1 MIIISDTSA
10 ITSLVQIRREK
21 ILSSLY
27 EQVVIPAEVAVELKK
42 FHAALPGFIQVAAV
56 ENRQCFQRLCAEV
69 DPGEAA
75 AIALMLEGKGDLLLI
90 DERRGRHVAL
100 REGLAIVGVLGVL
113 LAARRRGLIDSLTD
127 TLTELENTAGFRVS
141 MQLKAR
147 AIAAAGE

>member
-10 ITSLVQIRREK
+10 ITSLIQIHRETV
-21 ILSSLY
+21 LSSLY
-27 EQVVIPAEVAVELKK
+27 QQVVIPEEVAVELKK
-42 FHAALPGFIQVAAV
+42 FHASIPAFIQVAAV
-56 ENRQCFQRLCAEV
+56 ENRQCFQRLCADV

-90 DERRGRHVAL
+90 DERRGRAVAL

-113 LAARRRGLIDSLTD
+113 LQARRAGLIDSLAKTIA
-127 TLTELENTAGFRVS
+127 ELETTAGFRIS
-141 MQLKAR
+141 PQLKAR